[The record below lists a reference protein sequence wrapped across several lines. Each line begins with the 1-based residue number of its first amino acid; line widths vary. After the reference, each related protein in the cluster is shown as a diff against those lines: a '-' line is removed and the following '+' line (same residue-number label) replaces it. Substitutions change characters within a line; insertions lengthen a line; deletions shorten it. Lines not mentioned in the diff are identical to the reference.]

1 MTARQQRTTVPG
13 SLGELWR
20 RVQVLE
26 AVPTSNCHVFLDEYV
41 SVAGDRSLVITG
53 IDQTFRHLAI
63 EIQVSALLGLE
74 TPPANP
80 ADVWINFA
88 HDYMFSPQQL
98 YADPIEA
105 TTPVATLST
114 VDENYVV
121 MKKSMTF
128 SDLAVFDGPGYVS
141 YATMKIPY
149 YTEADL
155 AVGGLW
161 SVVGFGT
168 LTVDGDTDYGAVHNT
183 GGFVGSPIS
192 DGPITEITV
201 ECSRRPFLVNTG
213 AYNGATVYVA
223 GDYVTYLGQ
232 AYISIAGSTG
242 VPPVPPD
249 GGPSWLNYIRDLTTG
264 SRISVYGVC

>member
-1 MTARQQRTTVPG
+1 MTAQQGRPTIPKAVG
-13 SLGELWR
+13 QNRSRIEI
-20 RVQVLE
+20 LE
-26 AVPTSNCHVFLDEYV
+26 AVRPEVCYAFLDEYV
-41 SVAGDRSLVITG
+41 SVAGDRTMAITG
-53 IDQTFRHLAI
+53 ISQDYRHLAV

-80 ADVWINFA
+80 ADIWVNFA
-88 HDYMFSPQQL
+88 LDYMFSPQQL
-98 YADPIEA
+98 YADPVEP
-105 TTPVATLST
+105 TTPVATKST

-121 MKKSMTF
+121 MKKTMTF

-149 YTEADL
+149 YRESVW
-155 AVGGLW
+155 AVGGVW
-161 SVVGFGT
+161 SAVAFGT
-168 LTVDGDTDYGAVHNT
+168 LTVTGDTDYGAVHNT
-183 GGFVGSPIS
+183 GGFVGSPLYN
-192 DGPITEITV
+192 GPITEITV
-201 ECSRRPFLVNTG
+201 ECSRRPFLVNRG

-242 VPPVPPD
+242 VAPVPP
-249 GGPSWLNYIRDLTTG
+249 GGGASWLNYRRDLTTG